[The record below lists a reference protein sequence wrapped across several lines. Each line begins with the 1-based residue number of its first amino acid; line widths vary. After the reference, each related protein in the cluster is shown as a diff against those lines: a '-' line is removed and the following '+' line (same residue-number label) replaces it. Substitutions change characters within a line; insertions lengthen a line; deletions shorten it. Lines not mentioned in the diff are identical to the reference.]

1 MSHNTN
7 LGTDLVEQFKNA
19 LILRSTVQYA
29 KEEAER
35 SEQETVQGLDVISRG
50 TYLNPS
56 VVPVDLQNQLTRA
69 SVDAHIKK
77 VQANQID
84 QSSRQQM
91 AELQENANKKY
102 VGRKVI
108 VTILNGLEKPVESI
122 WLNPNSGQ
130 YYNGVLN
137 TKSVTGTIEELMLE
151 KNALLLKPHFW
162 SRVGAKNRKYFLVY
176 VISPDTLEA
185 FVKFD
190 IR

>member
-35 SEQETVQGLDVISRG
+35 SEQETVQGLDAISRG

>member
-1 MSHNTN
+1 MSNNTGD
-7 LGTDLVEQFKNA
+7 GTDLLEHFKNA
-19 LILRSTVQYA
+19 LILRSTAKYA

-35 SEQETVQGLDVISRG
+35 SEQETVQGLDAISRG

-56 VVPVDLQNQLTRA
+56 IVPIDLQNQLTRA

-84 QSSRQQM
+84 ESSRQQM
-91 AELQENANKKY
+91 TELQENANQKY
-102 VGRKVI
+102 VGKNVI
-108 VTILNGLEKPVESI
+108 VTILNKSAKPVESI
-122 WLNPNSGQ
+122 WLNPNTGQ

-137 TKSVTGTIEELMLE
+137 TKSVTGTIEEIMLE

-162 SRVGAKNRKYFLVY
+162 SRVGAKNRKYFLAY

-190 IR
+190 LR

>member
-1 MSHNTN
+1 MSHNTD
-7 LGTDLVEQFKNA
+7 LGTDLIEQFKNA

-35 SEQETVQGLDVISRG
+35 SEQATVQGLDAISRG
-50 TYLNPS
+50 AYLNPS
-56 VVPVDLQNQLTRA
+56 VVPVDLQSQLTRA

-91 AELQENANKKY
+91 IELQENANKKY
-102 VGRKVI
+102 IGRKVI

-122 WLNPNSGQ
+122 WLNPSSGQ
-130 YYNGVLN
+130 YYSGVLN
-137 TKSVTGTIEELMLE
+137 TKSVTGTIEEVMLE

-162 SRVGAKNRKYFLVY
+162 SRVGAKNRKYFLIY
-176 VISPDTLEA
+176 VISPNTLEA